1 MKFSSVLFSFST
13 SVFVLCALAQ
23 TTETLSYDTAY
34 DDASLSLSSVACSDG
49 TNGLETKGYTT
60 LGSLPT
66 FPNVGGVYTVTG
78 YNSAACGS
86 CYSVA
91 YGNNVVA
98 ILAVDKSEAGFTISE
113 TAMNTLTGNL
123 ATELGRVDVTATQVN
138 MSVCGL

>member
-1 MKFSSVLFSFST
+1 MKVSSVLFSISA
-13 SVFVLCALAQ
+13 FVLAALAQ
-23 TTETLSYDTAY
+23 TTETLSYNTNY
-34 DDASLSLSSVACSDG
+34 DDASLTLSSVACSDG

-86 CYSVA
+86 CYNVT
-91 YGNNVVA
+91 YGSETVA
-98 ILAVDKSEAGFTISE
+98 ILAVDVSTAGFTVSE

-123 ATELGRVDVTATQVN
+123 AVELGRVDVTATQVDA
-138 MSVCGL
+138 SACGL